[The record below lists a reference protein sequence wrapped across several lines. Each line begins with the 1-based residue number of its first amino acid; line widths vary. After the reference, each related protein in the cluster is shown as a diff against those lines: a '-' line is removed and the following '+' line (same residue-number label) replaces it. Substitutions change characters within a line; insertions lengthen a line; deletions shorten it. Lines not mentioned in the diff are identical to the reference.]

1 MHSITG
7 RCTGLGA
14 DTQAGKNCRFTRSP
28 VTAVWH
34 VNEYKPGHAARAEVL
49 HNGAM
54 DLLLWYR
61 AARIGGI
68 FCVTCVTCVTIF
80 WFQ

>member
-28 VTAVWH
+28 VTAVRY
-34 VNEYKPGHAARAEVL
+34 VNEHKPRHTPLAEML
-49 HNGAM
+49 HDGAM
-54 DLLLWYR
+54 DLLFRSHLCASAPFIIER
-61 AARIGGI
+61 R
-68 FCVTCVTCVTIF
+68 
-80 WFQ
+80 